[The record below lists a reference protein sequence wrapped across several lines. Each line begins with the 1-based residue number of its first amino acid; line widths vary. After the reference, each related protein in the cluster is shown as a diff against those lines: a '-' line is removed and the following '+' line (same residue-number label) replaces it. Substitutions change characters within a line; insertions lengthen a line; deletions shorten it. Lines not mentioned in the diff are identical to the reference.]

1 MKRGRS
7 ETRRKGA
14 TQAEV
19 YARLSAK
26 ARRTIREIA
35 ELNGRKPEEVFD
47 TMWRNCF
54 GKGRQKRLRLTDEKA
69 PRLRE
74 VWLNEDET
82 IIRIRGKAYENLKRA
97 ATAMNRVPWC
107 ESDNTVDTVLE
118 NFFAYHQREEL
129 EDGRLVAEAITDL
142 IETHEKERAKRQSR
156 KDQLWE
162 EFRKEFDI
170 DPEVKAPREYD

>member
-1 MKRGRS
+1 MKRGS
-7 ETRRKGA
+7 T
-14 TQAEV
+14 
-19 YARLSAK
+19 
-26 ARRTIREIA
+26 
-35 ELNGRKPEEVFD
+35 
-47 TMWRNCF
+47 
-54 GKGRQKRLRLTDEKA
+54 A

-82 IIRIRGKAYENLKRA
+82 IIRIQGKAYENLKRA

-107 ESDNTVDTVLE
+107 ASDNTVDTVLE
-118 NFFAYHQREEL
+118 NFFAYYQREEL

-142 IETHEKERAKRQSR
+142 IETYEKERAKRQSR